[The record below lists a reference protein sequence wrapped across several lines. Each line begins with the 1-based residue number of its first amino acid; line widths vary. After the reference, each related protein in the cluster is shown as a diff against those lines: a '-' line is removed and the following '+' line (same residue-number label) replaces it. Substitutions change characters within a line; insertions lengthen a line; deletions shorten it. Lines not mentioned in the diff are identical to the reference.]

1 MKSPSLSTHI
11 YCYKYRMFFVQNNI
25 MSPTPWRVADPERG
39 IIVDREGYLV
49 AVMPIAYPRVTADS
63 TSIMPGILRQ
73 SGIQPVL
80 SEEYQQA
87 NIRLISCAPELL
99 AALKEAA
106 YHLDAAGIPLKQSY
120 YDLINRASS
129 GVLPIEAK
137 FKGSRCQP

>member
-1 MKSPSLSTHI
+1 
-11 YCYKYRMFFVQNNI
+11 
-25 MSPTPWRVADPERG
+25 
-39 IIVDREGYLV
+39 
-49 AVMPIAYPRVTADS
+49 
-63 TSIMPGILRQ
+63 MPGILRQ

-80 SEEYQQA
+80 SEEYQRA

-137 FKGSRCQP
+137 FKKSVCES

>member
-1 MKSPSLSTHI
+1 
-11 YCYKYRMFFVQNNI
+11 
-25 MSPTPWRVADPERG
+25 MSPTPWQVADMERG
-39 IIVDREGYLV
+39 IIVDSEGYLV
-49 AVMPIAYPRVTADS
+49 AVMPIAYPRITTDS

-80 SEEYQQA
+80 SEEYQRA

-129 GVLPIEAK
+129 GMPQIEPPK
-137 FKGSRCQP
+137 SSKDTYTG

>member
-1 MKSPSLSTHI
+1 
-11 YCYKYRMFFVQNNI
+11 
-25 MSPTPWRVADPERG
+25 MSPTPWQVADMERG
-39 IIVDREGYLV
+39 IIVDSEGYLV
-49 AVMPIAYPRVTADS
+49 AVMPIAYPRITTDS

-80 SEEYQQA
+80 SEEYQRA

-137 FKGSRCQP
+137 FKKSVCEP